1 MIETDWLGFLAGAF
15 TTAAFVPQAL
25 QVWRTRSTKDIS
37 LSMYVVFII
46 GVGLWLFYGV
56 LLGSLPVII
65 ANAVTLMLAA
75 FVLVMKLKHG

>member
-1 MIETDWLGFLAGAF
+1 M
-15 TTAAFVPQAL
+15 PQAL

-37 LSMYVVFII
+37 LGMYLVFVI

-65 ANAVTLMLAA
+65 ANVVTLILAA